1 MKKKIP
7 YFFKQF
13 CKTIIFQCKSLDYVW
28 LSINIRESM
37 REKKVKEKKD
47 LKLINYFYEN

>member
-13 CKTIIFQCKSLDYVW
+13 SKTIIFQCKSLDYVW

-37 REKKVKEKKD
+37 REKKSERKKRFKIN
-47 LKLINYFYEN
+47 KLFL